1 MRATIATYLS
11 HVMRIGSFIK
21 ELRVA
26 VPVEK
31 FELSA
36 LYHLGSEVLVVLS
49 KHDF

>member
-11 HVMRIGSFIK
+11 HVMHIGAFFK

-26 VPVEK
+26 VPVEL

-36 LYHLGSEVLVVLS
+36 LNHLGYEEIALG

>member
-11 HVMRIGSFIK
+11 HVIRIAANIK

-36 LYHLGSEVLVVLS
+36 LNHLGSEVLVVLG
-49 KHDF
+49 KHNF